1 MALPVVAIIGRPN
14 VGKSTLFNRLAGR
27 RIAIVSDIPGTTRDR
42 VSMDAEWGQRRYL
55 IVDTAGVEDRPHDEL
70 MWSDIKTQVRIA
82 LSQADAIIVV
92 VDVNDGVVDA
102 DKDVADMVRRVGK
115 PVVLAANK
123 VDTLSREDM
132 IYEFFELGIGEPHP
146 ISAYHDTGI
155 VDLMES
161 VFEQVPLSENEP
173 IIHSTIKV
181 AIAGRPNAGKSA
193 LFNALTGQD
202 RAIVSPV
209 AGTTR
214 DTVDSLFDYEGE
226 RITFLDT
233 AGLRRRGKTDPG
245 IEKYSAIRTI
255 GAIERCYVAVL
266 VLDATEFVT
275 SQDTHI
281 GGYIDDASRA
291 AVIVVN
297 KWDLSKKLNLDKV
310 EVQAEVRNR
319 FKFIPEVPI
328 VFTSALAG
336 SGVEIL
342 LPTIM
347 RVYKEFSKRIP
358 RSEVSRAV
366 FDAMGENPLPGF
378 GRRRPRIIR
387 CLQSRSS
394 PPTFEFT
401 TRNPELIHFSYRRY
415 LENQLRDRFG
425 FVGSPIKMMFQSRQD
440 E

>member
-42 VSMDAEWGQRRYL
+42 VSMDAEWGKRRYL
-55 IVDTAGVEDRPHDEL
+55 VVDTAGVEDRPHDEL
-70 MWSDIKTQVRIA
+70 MWSDIKNQVRIA

-132 IYEFFELGIGEPHP
+132 IYEFFELGIGEPYP

-297 KWDLSKKLNLDKV
+297 KWDLYKKLNLDKV

-378 GRRRPRIIR
+378 GRSRPRIIR

>member
-55 IVDTAGVEDRPHDEL
+55 IVDTAGGEDRPHDEL
-70 MWSDIKTQVRIA
+70 MWGDIKNQVRIA
-82 LSQADAIIVV
+82 LHQADAIIVV

-161 VFEQVPLSENEP
+161 VFEQIPLSENEP
-173 IIHSTIKV
+173 ISLGTIKV

-193 LFNALTGQD
+193 LFNALTGQE

-255 GAIERCYVAVL
+255 GAIERCYVAIL

-297 KWDLSKKLNLDKV
+297 KWDLSKNLKLDKAQ
-310 EVQAEVRNR
+310 VQAEVRNR

-328 VFTSALAG
+328 VFTSALTG
-336 SGVEIL
+336 RGVEIL

-347 RVYKEFSKRIP
+347 SVYREFSKRIP

-401 TRNPELIHFSYRRY
+401 TRNPDLIHFSYRRY

>member
-132 IYEFFELGIGEPHP
+132 IYEFFELGIGDPHP

-297 KWDLSKKLNLDKV
+297 KWDLSKKLNLEKV

>member
-55 IVDTAGVEDRPHDEL
+55 IVDTAGVEDRSHDEL
-70 MWSDIKTQVRIA
+70 MWSDIKNQVRIA

-132 IYEFFELGIGEPHP
+132 IYEFFELGIGEPYP

-297 KWDLSKKLNLDKV
+297 KWDLSKKLNLEKV

-328 VFTSALAG
+328 VFTSALTG